1 MMNDV
6 AMAAMEMSSARL
18 ATQYAMKLQKNVM
31 SDMEQQAMGELAMLP
46 PTPASEI
53 ISTPTPERT
62 RPEPNGPRSCF
73 LKEEAFPLRAGG
85 GP

>member
-6 AMAAMEMSSARL
+6 AIASMEMSSARL

-46 PTPASEI
+46 PTPGVGDYIDTYA
-53 ISTPTPERT
+53 
-62 RPEPNGPRSCF
+62 
-73 LKEEAFPLRAGG
+73 
-85 GP
+85 